1 MTETKWERMKEDGR
15 KRWKEERKEE
25 KKEQIKKKRLESKEF
40 QRTRGRLRSSELLYR
55 KVWWRLATFWVI
67 S

>member
-1 MTETKWERMKEDGR
+1 LEGGT
-15 KRWKEERKEE
+15 ERK
-25 KKEQIKKKRLESKEF
+25 KKEKIKKGLESKEI
-40 QRTRGRLRSSELLYR
+40 QRTRGRLGSSELLYH